1 MYEAFYA
8 DRGLTKE
15 DVLKCI
21 SETVPL
27 SNTQR
32 EQILALREWAKERA
46 VLATAPQDR
55 EEASGTFDRDDDD
68 GFTHRQGGRLVDF
81 DL

>member
-8 DRGLTKE
+8 DRGLTRE
-15 DVLKCI
+15 DILKCI
-21 SETVPL
+21 NETVPL

-46 VLATAPQDR
+46 VLATSPQDR
-55 EEASGTFDRDDDD
+55 ETVAVDDDS
-68 GFTHRQGGRLVDF
+68 FTHRQGGRIVDF